1 MGEAV
6 ADWDLSVDVL
16 VIGAGGAGLAA
27 AIQAHDLGTVV
38 AIAEKLERPG
48 GNTAISTGSIPG
60 AGTRFQR
67 AAGITDSGDLFARD
81 LLTLSGSHD
90 ADHLVH
96 LLAARSAELV
106 EWLHDKADIR
116 LDIITDYKH
125 VGHSVPRL
133 HAPSSRK
140 GEDLTN
146 DLLAAVEKREIPL
159 ALSSPVIRL
168 ETDSSGSIVGA
179 VTREASGKE
188 ARIGAKKIILCANG
202 FGNDA
207 KLVAEFCPEI
217 AGAMYVGARGSEGE
231 AVRWGREIGAKF
243 GNMHSYQGYATII
256 YPHGELLSWTTIEKG
271 AILVNENAERFG
283 NEPIGYS
290 GFAAAV
296 KAQPGVV
303 TAIFDQAIYDVAA
316 KEPWFKEI
324 LDYGAAKKA
333 GSVEDLASAI
343 GVDTK
348 RLADTIATYNDAAS
362 GKAKDPHGRT
372 DFGIAPL
379 KAPFW
384 YTRIVPALLSTQ
396 GGLMVD
402 LEGRVLDGENRPIAN
417 LFAAGGSVAGISGRA
432 GGIGYSSGS
441 GLLHA
446 IGLGWI
452 AAQAAVAEL
461 QATHPST

>member
-1 MGEAV
+1 MAG
-6 ADWDLSVDVL
+6 WDLSVDVL
-16 VIGAGGAGLAA
+16 VVGAGGAGLAA
-27 AIQAHDLGTVV
+27 AIQAHDLGAVV

-67 AAGITDSGDLFARD
+67 AAGITDSGDLFAKD
-81 LLTLSGSHD
+81 LLALSGSHD
-90 ADHLVH
+90 ADHLVP
-96 LLAARSAELV
+96 LLAGRSAELV
-106 EWLHDKADIR
+106 EWLRDKADIR

-140 GEDLTN
+140 GEDLTH
-146 DLLAAVEKREIPL
+146 DLLAAVAKRDIPL
-159 ALSSPVIRL
+159 ALSSPVVRL
-168 ETDSSGSIVGA
+168 EKDASGVVAGA

-231 AVRWGREIGAKF
+231 AVRWGRELGAKF
-243 GNMHSYQGYATII
+243 GNMRSYQGYATVI

-271 AILVNENAERFG
+271 AILVNEHGERFG

-296 KAQPGVV
+296 KTQSGVV
-303 TAIFDQAIYDVAA
+303 TAIFDQAIYDIAA

-333 GSVEDLASAI
+333 DSVEQLAAAI
-343 GVDTK
+343 RVDAK
-348 RLADTIATYNDAAS
+348 WLADTVAGYNDAAG
-362 GKAKDPHGRT
+362 GKIKDPHGRT
-372 DFGIAPL
+372 DFGVAPL

-384 YTRIVPALLSTQ
+384 HTRIVPALLSTQ
-396 GGLMVD
+396 GGLMID
-402 LEGRVLDGENRPIAN
+402 SEGHVLDAGDRPIAN
-417 LFAAGGSVAGISGRA
+417 LFATGGSVAGISGRE
-432 GGIGYSSGS
+432 GGVGYSSGS

-452 AAQAAVAEL
+452 AAQTAVAEL
-461 QATHPST
+461 KAAHQSA